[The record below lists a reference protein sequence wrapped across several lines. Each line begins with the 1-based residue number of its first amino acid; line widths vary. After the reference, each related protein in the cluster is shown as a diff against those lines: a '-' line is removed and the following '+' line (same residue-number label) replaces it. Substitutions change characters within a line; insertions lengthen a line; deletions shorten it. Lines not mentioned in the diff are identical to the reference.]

1 MRLRKN
7 DIVTARITAET
18 KTELMNAS
26 RKYDL
31 SQSYLISKGIELILT
46 QLKNN
51 KQLNKPT

>member
-1 MRLRKN
+1 MRLKKN

-18 KTELMNAS
+18 KTELLNAS
-26 RKYDL
+26 SKYDL

-51 KQLNKPT
+51 K